1 MKNIKL
7 TYLIFSNL
15 LIFYLIHK
23 LVFSSKMPD
32 LLFNLLLSFSCLN
45 FVIITTNINRN
56 FDKRK
61 IWFII
66 SEWAFGFVLICF
78 LNYFLSEKF
87 EITFWISIFIISIMG
102 GILTAVN
109 FSKTFDKQVDLKKY
123 TLKLIILSI
132 TFPLI
137 DLLYFSLFYHRTFY
151 DLSFYVFIPQIL
163 IVIIWQIFNY
173 FELSLANKSSN

>member
-1 MKNIKL
+1 MRNLKL

-15 LIFYLIHK
+15 LIFYLIYRF
-23 LVFSSKMPD
+23 VFSTKIPEIS
-32 LLFNLLLSFSCLN
+32 FSFLLSLSCLN
-45 FVIITTNINRN
+45 FALISANINQIFHKKN
-56 FDKRK
+56 
-61 IWFII
+61 IWFIF
-66 SEWAFGFVLICF
+66 SEWLFGFIIICF
-78 LNYFLSEKF
+78 LNNFLSGKF
-87 EITFWISIFIISIMG
+87 EITFWISIVLISIMG

-173 FELSLANKSSN
+173 LELSFANKSSN